1 MDFFSRNRPVYKN
14 ATGRMAYAQT
24 ASSSGLSGLLGS
36 LLGNATPSYKTVDG
50 QSVKVSTP
58 GVWSMFIAA
67 PSYKTAP
74 AMAVA
79 SGDIDAEL
87 ESSSDACDGVEES
100 GVRVLEPD
108 QIVVL

>member
-24 ASSSGLSGLLGS
+24 APSSGLSGLFGS
-36 LLGNATPSYKTVDG
+36 LLGSATPSYKTVDG

-58 GVWSMFIAA
+58 GMWSMFVAA
-67 PSYKTAP
+67 PSYKTAN
-74 AMAVA
+74 AMAIA
-79 SGDIDAEL
+79 PGHLDAEL
-87 ESSSDACDGVEES
+87 ESSSDACDGVEGS
-100 GVRVLEPD
+100 DVRLIEPD